1 MGSIYDSTHLVILG
15 VLTACGSG
23 RCAQFGTVSRPL
35 NRRFRYRGKMGQP
48 ATHIDVVYLNNAFMM
63 FLSSAGTQARLP
75 RHHQDNAHT
84 EIVGTRRAG

>member
-1 MGSIYDSTHLVILG
+1 
-15 VLTACGSG
+15 
-23 RCAQFGTVSRPL
+23 
-35 NRRFRYRGKMGQP
+35 MGQP